1 MDAQDAQAA
10 PSLVLEECPENE
22 KHAGYEANQWC
33 PTDGGCFVREQI
45 TPVLAIGATC
55 IDADEGMD
63 LPARGSGFASSIMSW
78 DAQSP
83 IR

>member
-10 PSLVLEECPENE
+10 PSLVLEECPEHE

-33 PTDGGCFVREQI
+33 PTDGGCFVRQ
-45 TPVLAIGATC
+45 TA
-55 IDADEGMD
+55 DALSES
-63 LPARGSGFASSIMSW
+63 GSGFASSIMSW

>member
-10 PSLVLEECPENE
+10 PSLVLEECPEHE

-45 TPVLAIGATC
+45 TPVLAIGVT
-55 IDADEGMD
+55 
-63 LPARGSGFASSIMSW
+63 
-78 DAQSP
+78 
-83 IR
+83 